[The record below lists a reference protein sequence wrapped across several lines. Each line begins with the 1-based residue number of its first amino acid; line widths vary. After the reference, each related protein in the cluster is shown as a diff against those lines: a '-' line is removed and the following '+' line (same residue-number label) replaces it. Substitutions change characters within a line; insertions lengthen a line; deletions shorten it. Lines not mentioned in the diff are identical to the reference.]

1 MGTITSR
8 GKFKSN
14 RNVVYSCQYHVAW
27 CPQYRRKVLTGGADE
42 RLQAILREAAGERRA
57 GISELEI
64 MPGQAH
70 FWFRWTR
77 KMVSTEWCAR

>member
-1 MGTITSR
+1 M
-8 GKFKSN
+8 
-14 RNVVYSCQYHVAW
+14 
-27 CPQYRRKVLTGGADE
+27 LTDGADE

-57 GISELEI
+57 GSSELEI
-64 MPGQAH
+64 MPDQAH

>member
-1 MGTITSR
+1 M
-8 GKFKSN
+8 
-14 RNVVYSCQYHVAW
+14 
-27 CPQYRRKVLTGGADE
+27 LTDGADE

-57 GISELEI
+57 GSSELEI
-64 MPGQAH
+64 MPDQAR